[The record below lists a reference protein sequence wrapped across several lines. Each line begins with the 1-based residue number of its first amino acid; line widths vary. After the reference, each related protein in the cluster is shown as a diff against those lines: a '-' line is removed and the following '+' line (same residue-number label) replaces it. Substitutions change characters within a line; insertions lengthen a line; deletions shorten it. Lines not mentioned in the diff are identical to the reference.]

1 MLSYEPLP
9 LLNLLR
15 CYTLVPFITFIFQR
29 GIFNVM
35 SERRSMYIK
44 EYNSGSELL
53 VAVCD
58 QELVGRSFKDGE
70 LHLTV
75 SERFYKGEEATE
87 EDVIGSLRHAT
98 IANLVGRRAIQCAL
112 DHKFIDETSIIVVDG
127 VPHAQML
134 KL

>member
-1 MLSYEPLP
+1 
-9 LLNLLR
+9 
-15 CYTLVPFITFIFQR
+15 
-29 GIFNVM
+29 M
-35 SERRSMYIK
+35 SKRTSMYIK
-44 EYNSGSELL
+44 EYNSGSGVL

-58 QELVGRSFKDGE
+58 QDLVGRSFEDGE
-70 LHLTV
+70 LRLTV

-112 DHKFIDETSIIVVDG
+112 NYKFIDETNIIVVDG

-134 KL
+134 RL

>member
-1 MLSYEPLP
+1 
-9 LLNLLR
+9 
-15 CYTLVPFITFIFQR
+15 
-29 GIFNVM
+29 M
-35 SERRSMYIK
+35 SERTSMYIK
-44 EYNSGSELL
+44 EYNSGSEVL

-112 DHKFIDETSIIVVDG
+112 DHKFIDETSILVVDG